1 MVNRHRFCVLLHAA
15 TLIIA
20 PPVNPGQLHK
30 HLDNLGQ
37 SWQSI
42 LSRCSDSIKFAANQL
57 KEIPSSWADRP
68 AEPEHGVCASC
79 DEIWSNQG
87 FFDKWRPCTHNI
99 PEAIR
104 CPICLEDLYGGQ
116 EVKQR
121 DNCCHLFHTACL
133 SRWEHIVPT
142 CPMCRTVNEGLPS
155 SSATTRPLDGEAAT
169 NQVITI
175 LGELNH
181 IIFSL
186 IVSDRLGLLDAES
199 LETSNEIT
207 SLTRT
212 CREYGLDLDADKFL
226 RGIHDL
232 LSYSRYSSHINDS
245 ELTHLIAHTI
255 EHSRLISPSDTD
267 RPI

>member
-1 MVNRHRFCVLLHAA
+1 PSTEHVVDIPLSWQLLHAA

-42 LSRCSDSIKFAANQL
+42 LSRCSDSIKFAADQL

-68 AEPEHGVCASC
+68 AEP
-79 DEIWSNQG
+79 NQ
-87 FFDKWRPCTHNI
+87 
-99 PEAIR
+99 EAIR

-175 LGELNH
+175 GSRGD
-181 IIFSL
+181 I
-186 IVSDRLGLLDAES
+186 
-199 LETSNEIT
+199 
-207 SLTRT
+207 LTR
-212 CREYGLDLDADKFL
+212 CDQSFPNQ
-226 RGIHDL
+226 
-232 LSYSRYSSHINDS
+232 SWVN
-245 ELTHLIAHTI
+245 
-255 EHSRLISPSDTD
+255 
-267 RPI
+267 

>member
-1 MVNRHRFCVLLHAA
+1 MHVL
-15 TLIIA
+15 
-20 PPVNPGQLHK
+20 K
-30 HLDNLGQ
+30 
-37 SWQSI
+37 
-42 LSRCSDSIKFAANQL
+42 
-57 KEIPSSWADRP
+57 
-68 AEPEHGVCASC
+68 EHGVCASC

-99 PEAIR
+99 PVSETPGTLPGWVGQPKSDNWFHVIKLENQEAIR

-175 LGELNH
+175 GSRGD
-181 IIFSL
+181 I
-186 IVSDRLGLLDAES
+186 
-199 LETSNEIT
+199 
-207 SLTRT
+207 LTR
-212 CREYGLDLDADKFL
+212 CDQSFPNQ
-226 RGIHDL
+226 
-232 LSYSRYSSHINDS
+232 SWVN
-245 ELTHLIAHTI
+245 
-255 EHSRLISPSDTD
+255 
-267 RPI
+267 